1 MRLFVAI
8 FPDDELKSY
17 FRDVKQRLSKFKRNF
32 TFVQLDQVH
41 LTAKFLGDDVNE
53 EVYTYYAERLRQLTE
68 EVAPFEYTLL
78 APKFGFKGQVVPKV
92 LFSPLKQNDTFD
104 EIANIATEATRNLG
118 SYNIATTK
126 ERKQLIQ
133 HITLGRI
140 KSHTSRTFSQTFNQ
154 VLKTIPA
161 PDFTPKAS
169 SIRIIQSKLTPK
181 GPLYKTMDTI
191 EL

>member
-32 TFVQLDQVH
+32 SFVQLDQIH
-41 LTAKFLGDDVNE
+41 LTVKFLGDDVNE
-53 EVYTYYAERLRQLTE
+53 EVYTYYVERLKQLTE
-68 EVAPFEYTLL
+68 EVSPFEYTLQ
-78 APKFGFKGQVVPKV
+78 APKFGFKGQVIPKV
-92 LFSPLKQNDTFD
+92 LFSPLKQNDVFD
-104 EIANIATEATRNLG
+104 DLANIATEATRNLG

-133 HITLGRI
+133 HITLGKI
-140 KSHTSRTFSQTFNQ
+140 KSHTSRTFSESFRT
-154 VLKTIPA
+154 VLNTIPA
-161 PDFTPKAS
+161 PDFTPKATA
-169 SIRIIQSKLTPK
+169 IRIIQSKITPK
-181 GPLYKTMDTI
+181 GPFYKTMDTI